1 MKQALILKDLF
12 DIAARQDELPWQ
24 PFHEGVDIYLLYRN
38 GKERASPALLR

>member
-24 PFHEGVDIYLLYRN
+24 PFHEGVDIYVLYLTC
-38 GKERASPALLR
+38 KEGASPALLR